1 MTAAAVSA
9 LALGMAGPAHAVD
22 PDRLRDGCI
31 WLSDADE
38 ANHVQTCTIHSESL
52 GRDVV
57 VQIRASDNAA
67 GETEHA
73 VYFLDGLG
81 SNDEYSTW
89 SKDEAGALTSYS
101 SATNLVMPAGGA
113 GEWMTNWQEAPT
125 GSDTAPQWDTF
136 IGEEL
141 PAYLDTNFAVEQT
154 GNAIVGVSM
163 SGAPAVIIGL
173 NHPGVFTVMRSYSGY
188 YETNNPLGWIL
199 IPYIQGERAD
209 IDNGL
214 SAMWGLPWSSGNQWA
229 ANDVLT
235 RIAEAKANGQTV
247 VISTGNGL
255 LTPKEL
261 EIAWTVLQQAVEE
274 TPEQLPTLLAAA
286 ASGMV
291 LGVTLELGAL
301 VSTAVLNLGAVALDL
316 PVEFRYSNGGHN
328 WYAWAQGEDEDAA
341 HIEDLLGITS
351 TTQSSTTQSS
361 TTQSS
366 TARSLAAAAVTS
378 DAAGSNDAGTP
389 TTPAAETPWASDTPE
404 PTTSAVGAPEVT
416 EAPSEVE
423 TPAPT
428 EASSEGHESDVTT
441 AEPGG
446 AGTPETVTPEPT
458 GSTDGKV
465 SQSASGNGETSTATP
480 SVTDAE

>member
-1 MTAAAVSA
+1 MRVGGLRSTVAMMTAAAVSA

-22 PDRLRDGCI
+22 PDRLRDGCR

-38 ANHVQTCTIHSESL
+38 ANHVQTCTIHSEAL

-67 GETEHA
+67 GSTEHA

-113 GEWMTNWQEAPT
+113 GEWMTNWQDAPT
-125 GSDTAPQWDTF
+125 GSETAPQWDTF
-136 IGEEL
+136 IGDEL
-141 PAYLDTNFAVEQT
+141 PAYLDENFDVQQT

-173 NHPGVFTVMRSYSGY
+173 NHSDTFTVMRSYSGY

-247 VISTGNGL
+247 IISTGNGL

-261 EIAWTVLQQAVEE
+261 EIAWTVLQEAVRD

-301 VSTAVLNLGAVALDL
+301 VSTAILNVGAVALDL

-328 WYAWAQGEDEDAA
+328 WFAWAQGEDEDAA

-351 TTQSSTTQSS
+351 TTQTATTQK
-361 TTQSS
+361 
-366 TARSLAAAAVTS
+366 TAARTVAAAAVEGDNTGTGE
-378 DAAGSNDAGTP
+378 AAATNDAGTP
-389 TTPAAETPWASDTPE
+389 TTSTVQAPAVTETPAVAETPA
-404 PTTSAVGAPEVT
+404 VT
-416 EAPSEVE
+416 EAPAV
-423 TPAPT
+423 T
-428 EASSEGHESDVTT
+428 ESDVPAATT
-441 AEPGG
+441 PAET
-446 AGTPETVTPEPT
+446 TPETSEPTESSDTDTHDTDAHDTDAPDTDETVQTPEVV
-458 GSTDGKV
+458 G
-465 SQSASGNGETSTATP
+465 AA
-480 SVTDAE
+480 

>member
-38 ANHVQTCTIHSESL
+38 ANHVQTCTIHSEAL

-67 GETEHA
+67 GSTEHA

-113 GEWMTNWQEAPT
+113 GEWMTNWQDAPT
-125 GSDTAPQWDTF
+125 GSETAPQWDTF
-136 IGEEL
+136 IGDEL
-141 PAYLDTNFAVEQT
+141 PAYLDENFDVEQT

-173 NHPGVFTVMRSYSGY
+173 NHSDTFIVMRSYSGY

-247 VISTGNGL
+247 IISTGNGL

-261 EIAWTVLQQAVEE
+261 EIAWTVLQEAVRD

-301 VSTAVLNLGAVALDL
+301 VSTAILNVGAVALDL

-328 WYAWAQGEDEDAA
+328 WFAWAQGEDEDAA

-351 TTQSSTTQSS
+351 TTQTATTQTAPTQ
-361 TTQSS
+361 TTA
-366 TARSLAAAAVTS
+366 ARSLAASVTS
-378 DAAGSNDAGTP
+378 DPAEANDPPGSNDD
-389 TTPAAETPWASDTPE
+389 AEPS
-404 PTTSAVGAPEVT
+404 TSAVETPEVT
-416 EAPSEVE
+416 ASPATANSGIPGAENPETSDRSDEGSESG
-423 TPAPT
+423 T
-428 EASSEGHESDVTT
+428 VT
-441 AEPGG
+441 
-446 AGTPETVTPEPT
+446 AGTEETGSSETVTPGPT
-458 GSTDGKV
+458 ESTDGEISRAPSDAGV
-465 SQSASGNGETSTATP
+465 TSTATS
-480 SVTDAE
+480 SVPDAE